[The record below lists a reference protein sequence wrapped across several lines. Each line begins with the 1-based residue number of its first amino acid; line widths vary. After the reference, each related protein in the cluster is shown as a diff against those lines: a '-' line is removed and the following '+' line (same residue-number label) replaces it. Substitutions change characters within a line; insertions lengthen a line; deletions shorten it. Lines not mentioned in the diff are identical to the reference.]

1 MKSILVTIG
10 IIAILAVGGVVSA
23 DGYNTVS
30 NKTER
35 VTTTNTFV
43 TEILDV
49 HNKYRAEV
57 GSKPLKWSTSLAAG
71 SKQWA
76 DHLASIN
83 HLVHSPKPR
92 SPNYGENLHS
102 NTAGWKNY
110 TQMMDGWYAE
120 KQYFKDGVYPDVT
133 TDITKTVGHYTQMV
147 ASNTTEVGCGLNTSN
162 TYNNDFLVCRYY
174 PQGNVQG
181 KSTLYPRQSYSHD
194 ILL

>member
-30 NKTER
+30 NKIEP

-43 TEILDV
+43 TEILAM

-83 HLVHSPKPR
+83 HLVHSPNQDPLTMVKTFIAIP
-92 SPNYGENLHS
+92 L
-102 NTAGWKNY
+102 
-110 TQMMDGWYAE
+110 DG
-120 KQYFKDGVYPDVT
+120 KIIHK
-133 TDITKTVGHYTQMV
+133 
-147 ASNTTEVGCGLNTSN
+147 
-162 TYNNDFLVCRYY
+162 
-174 PQGNVQG
+174 
-181 KSTLYPRQSYSHD
+181 
-194 ILL
+194 